1 MRHFYLVNFVAMML
15 SVDMMLFFF
24 ETRRHDALVLFFRCT
39 ILLQAENRVSEAVV
53 RLVVEEAG
61 GPYFQR

>member
-1 MRHFYLVNFVAMML
+1 MGDVEIFLR
-15 SVDMMLFFF
+15 
-24 ETRRHDALVLFFRCT
+24 RCT
-39 ILLQAENRVSEAVV
+39 ILLQAENRISEAVV